1 MTFASLVPS
10 PAFAMSTL
18 MSASASASVLATPKP
33 TVRASGST
41 TRCGAEMPP
50 ARGLL
55 PVQHDLTTPRAR
67 ARAARLRA
75 NEAAERR
82 EDLAALVTTPVSHPS
97 LFFHLSD
104 VDGCN
109 TTRIVSHWSPVL
121 FLFTG
126 AQCCMTDV
134 GPLPFQAQWALL
146 RRSFAGVKTEFADL
160 DGMSWH
166 VLMPLPV
173 SAPALAG
180 PRPGRRPSLR
190 GSTSASSPVLVLDDT
205 TVRPTFKRKQL
216 TRSGPSSVAM
226 PLRFG

>member
-1 MTFASLVPS
+1 VVPLVPLNSHQISPVTSVNSASAAASSLSPSSPSFIHLIGSSWPYEMSSDMTFASLVPS
-10 PAFAMSTL
+10 AAFAMSTL

-97 LFFHLSD
+97 PF
-104 VDGCN
+104 DGCN
-109 TTRIVSHWSPVL
+109 TTRTSLTVPL
-121 FLFTG
+121 FYSCYWGTMLY
-126 AQCCMTDV
+126 D
-134 GPLPFQAQWALL
+134 
-146 RRSFAGVKTEFADL
+146 
-160 DGMSWH
+160 
-166 VLMPLPV
+166 
-173 SAPALAG
+173 
-180 PRPGRRPSLR
+180 
-190 GSTSASSPVLVLDDT
+190 
-205 TVRPTFKRKQL
+205 
-216 TRSGPSSVAM
+216 
-226 PLRFG
+226 